1 MGGRTRDYYRRT
13 KIFNWVPRSNVTRG
27 LTRLYVFKV
36 SEPGCIGNN
45 ALAGEYIIIS
55 TISSRPR
62 RHPDRPDTVWITK
75 RDNAKAC
82 EHSNASVCAFSLHHH
97 IAQRSENILLVDT
110 EFSRFL
116 QIIGKNIEQKLRV
129 AIGIDVSVGISVKE
143 SPQLNG
149 VDQVS
154 ILGLKRGRLWVKNK
168 DDPG

>member
-1 MGGRTRDYYRRT
+1 MEGILSENKKLDQ
-13 KIFNWVPRSNVTRG
+13 VPRSDATTG
-27 LTRLYVFKV
+27 LTRLHVFKV
-36 SEPGCIGNN
+36 SEPGCIGDN
-45 ALAGEYIIIS
+45 AFAGKYVIIS

-82 EHSNASVCAFSLHHH
+82 EHSNASVCTLSLYHH
-97 IAQRSENILLVDT
+97 ISQCSEDIFLVDT

-116 QIIGKNIEQKLRV
+116 QIIGKDIEQKLRV
-129 AIGIDVSVGISVKE
+129 AVGIDVSVGIGVKE

-149 VDQVS
+149 VDQIS
-154 ILGLKRGRLWVKNK
+154 ILGLKRVRLWVRNK